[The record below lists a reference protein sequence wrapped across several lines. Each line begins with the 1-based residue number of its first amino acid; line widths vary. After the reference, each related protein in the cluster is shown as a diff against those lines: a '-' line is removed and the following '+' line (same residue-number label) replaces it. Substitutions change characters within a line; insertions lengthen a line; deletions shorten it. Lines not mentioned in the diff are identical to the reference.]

1 MKKII
6 FLLILSA
13 SNIFGQELIID
24 KNNIKFD
31 HNLHTNFY
39 QCKESSNIFEE
50 GLSRIR
56 FIDNQTFYIENESN
70 TGYTGIH
77 ISFKIDQQLKI
88 CEVDYYTWDDLED
101 GSSTEFYIQQF
112 KLTLN
117 KNPFTDSINNL
128 KGFYD
133 LKIKSV
139 YNPGEILS
147 KENVKEKTKNFNY
160 KASFDCSNYGKT
172 KF

>member
-24 KNNIKFD
+24 KNNINFNHK
-31 HNLHTNFY
+31 LHTNFY
-39 QCKESSNIFEE
+39 QCKESSNLFEE
-50 GLSRIR
+50 GLERIS

-101 GSSTEFYIQQF
+101 GSSIEFYIENF

-117 KNPFTDSINNL
+117 KNPFKDGIKNL
-128 KGFYD
+128 RGYYS
-133 LKIKSV
+133 LKIKSDYV
-139 YNPGEILS
+139 PGEMLS
-147 KENVKEKTKNFNY
+147 RENVEPKTEIFEY
-160 KASFDCSNYGKT
+160 KGGFECIQ
-172 KF
+172 